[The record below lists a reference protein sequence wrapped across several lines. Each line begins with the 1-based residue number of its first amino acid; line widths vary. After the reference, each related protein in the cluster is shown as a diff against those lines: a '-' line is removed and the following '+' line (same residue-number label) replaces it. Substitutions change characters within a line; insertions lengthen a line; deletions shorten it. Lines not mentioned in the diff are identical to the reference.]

1 MMKQTQW
8 ILFVTCFLFLSKPG
22 LAAVKLGQSCAL
34 TGPTSFLGTEM
45 REGVQAYFDHHATGD
60 VDLVSKDDGYEPDR
74 CRVNTEAFLDDGVQ
88 ALFAYV
94 GTPTSAVASPL
105 ANEHKTVFFGAFT
118 GAGFLSDAQ
127 KNPYSFAL
135 RASYDAEVENMIRHL
150 HDDLGVKKVS
160 LFVQRDAFG
169 LVGVSAATKA
179 VEQVKGIKIVP
190 EILPVPEEGSSVE
203 EWNTFWNSV
212 PNYKRNTVSVGSA
225 VRQVR
230 GNGAE
235 AVILFGTHRP
245 CALAINQWHKMGF
258 NIPMVNISF
267 VGSTALAT
275 LLKDSSNVYISQVVP
290 DPWNDELAI
299 VKQYHKDIN
308 DSSKYDF
315 VSLEGYIAA
324 NVMHHAIQSV
334 QGTVD
339 SESLKDALE
348 SMANYDAGGVTISF
362 SKDDHRGMDKV
373 YLTKIEKTGNDVKF
387 VYIDKLPKP
396 KTK

>member
-8 ILFVTCFLFLSKPG
+8 ILFVTCFLFLPEPG

-45 REGVQAYFDHHATGD
+45 REGVKAYFDHHATGD
-60 VDLVSKDDGYEPDR
+60 VELVSKDDGYEPDR
-74 CRVNTEAFLDDGVQ
+74 CRVNTETFLNDGVQ

-94 GTPTSAVASPL
+94 GTPTAAVASPL

-118 GAGFLSDAQ
+118 GANFLSDAQ

-135 RASYDAEVENMIRHL
+135 RASYDAEVENMMRHL

-169 LVGVSAATKA
+169 LAGVSAAVKA
-179 VEQVKGIKIVP
+179 LEQVKGIEITPKISP
-190 EILPVPEEGSSVE
+190 IPKEGSSVE
-203 EWNTFWNSV
+203 EWNTFWNTV

-235 AVILFGTHRP
+235 AVILIGAHRP

-258 NIPMVNISF
+258 NIPMFNISF
-267 VGSTALAT
+267 VGSTALASR
-275 LLKDSSNVYISQVVP
+275 LKDSSNVYISQVVP
-290 DPWNDELAI
+290 DPWNSDLKI
-299 VKQYHKDIN
+299 IQQYQNDIGS
-308 DSSKYDF
+308 DKYDF

-324 NVMHHAIQSV
+324 NVMHHAISSV
-334 QGTVD
+334 QGTVT
-339 SESLKDALE
+339 SEAIKNALE
-348 SMANYDAGGVTISF
+348 SMANYDVGGVTVSF
-362 SKDDHRGMDKV
+362 SKEDHRGMDKV
-373 YLTKIEKTGNDVKF
+373 YVTKIEKTGNDIKF
-387 VYIDKLPKP
+387 VYIDKLPK
-396 KTK
+396 KK